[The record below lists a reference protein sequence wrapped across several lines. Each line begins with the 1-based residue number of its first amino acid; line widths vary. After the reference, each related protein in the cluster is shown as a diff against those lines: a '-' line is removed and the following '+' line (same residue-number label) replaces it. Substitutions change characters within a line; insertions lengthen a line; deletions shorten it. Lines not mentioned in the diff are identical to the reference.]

1 MTSPRLAILPI
12 LALGAGLAACAPN
25 DPYYAAGP
33 GYAQPVVQQAYPAP
47 YAQQSPYAA
56 QAPYAAP
63 MPAYVGQGDA
73 YGRPVQVQP
82 GYAAAPAADS
92 YCREAYA
99 NAVGT
104 GQQAAMSGSYAD
116 AARANRSAGFFRRD
130 C

>member
-1 MTSPRLAILPI
+1 MIRPRLAILPI
-12 LALGAGLAACAPN
+12 LALGAGLAPCPPA
-25 DPYYAAGP
+25 DPYYASGP
-33 GYAQPVVQQAYPAP
+33 VYSQPVVQQAYPTP
-47 YAQQSPYAA
+47 QSPYAT
-56 QAPYAAP
+56 P

-73 YGRPVQVQP
+73 YGRQVPVQQ
-82 GYAAAPAADS
+82 GYAAAPVADS

-104 GQQAAMSGSYAD
+104 SQQAAMTGSYAD

>member
-1 MTSPRLAILPI
+1 MIRPRLAILPI
-12 LALGAGLAACAPN
+12 LALGAGLVACAPN
-25 DPYYAAGP
+25 DPYYASGP
-33 GYAQPVVQQAYPAP
+33 VYSQPVVQQAYPTP
-47 YAQQSPYAA
+47 YASQSPYAT
-56 QAPYAAP
+56 P

-73 YGRPVQVQP
+73 YGRQVPVQQ
-82 GYAAAPAADS
+82 GYAAAPVADS

-104 GQQAAMSGSYAD
+104 SQQAAMSGSYAD